1 MFESQNQ
8 RWISH
13 FVEIAQRQN
22 LSLQQKRDGEKKNLR
37 TLFTFVLISNVF
49 TSLEEVRF
57 FVFIFYVFIVYL
69 CFE

>member
-22 LSLQQKRDGEKKNLR
+22 LSLQQKKDGEKKNWELYLLLFSFPMFLLR
-37 TLFTFVLISNVF
+37 LKKFG
-49 TSLEEVRF
+49 F
-57 FVFIFYVFIVYL
+57 FLFIFYVFIVYL

>member
-1 MFESQNQ
+1 MYPYN
-8 RWISH
+8 R
-13 FVEIAQRQN
+13 
-22 LSLQQKRDGEKKNLR
+22 KKDGEKNYLK